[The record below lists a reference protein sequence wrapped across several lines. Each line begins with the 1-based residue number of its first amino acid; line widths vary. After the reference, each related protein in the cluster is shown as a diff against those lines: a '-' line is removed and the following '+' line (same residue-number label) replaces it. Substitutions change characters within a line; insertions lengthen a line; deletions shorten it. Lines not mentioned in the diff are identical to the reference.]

1 MADASPIRA
10 SHLEGAFRAWGRL
23 VKTIGINGGI
33 VAQCYDPF
41 VFDQIPHAAGNFLF
55 ISIDGLAVPFAIT
68 AAEEHTDNSAV
79 LYFEVRHDG
88 ITPAELVGAEL
99 LLPTAEFLAMEEDDE
114 EEGMPLD
121 LLIGCVLHD
130 QAQRLVGEIVDYEQ
144 YSYSTLLV
152 VERPS
157 GEEVLV
163 PIHPDLIEALPS
175 EESPVLQLQIAEGL
189 LSEE

>member
-1 MADASPIRA
+1 MADASPIHA

-41 VFDQIPHAAGNFLF
+41 VFEQIPHAAGDFLF

-68 AAEEHTDNSAV
+68 AAEERGDDSAV
-79 LYFEVRHDG
+79 LYFEEQHDG

-99 LLPTAEFLAMEEDDE
+99 LLPAAEFLAIE
-114 EEGMPLD
+114 EEAEAGMPLD

>member
-10 SHLEGAFRAWGRL
+10 SHLEGTFRAWGRL

-41 VFDQIPHAAGNFLF
+41 VFEQIPHAAGDFLF
-55 ISIDGLAVPFAIT
+55 ISIDGLPVPFAIT
-68 AAEEHTDNSAV
+68 AAEERGDDSAV
-79 LYFEVRHDG
+79 LYFEEWHDG

-99 LLPTAEFLAMEEDDE
+99 LLPAAEFLAIEEDD

-121 LLIGCVLHD
+121 LLIGRLLHD
-130 QAQRLVGEIVDYEQ
+130 QEQRLVGEIVDYEQ

-163 PIHPDLIEALPS
+163 PIHPDLIQALPS
-175 EESPVLQLQIAEGL
+175 EEKPVLQLQIAEGL
-189 LSEE
+189 LSH

>member
-1 MADASPIRA
+1 MADASPRHA

-41 VFDQIPHAAGNFLF
+41 VFEQIPHAAGDFLF

-68 AAEEHTDNSAV
+68 AAEERGDDSAV
-79 LYFEVRHDG
+79 LYFEEQHDG

-99 LLPTAEFLAMEEDDE
+99 LLPAAEFLAIEEDE

>member
-1 MADASPIRA
+1 MADASPIHA

-41 VFDQIPHAAGNFLF
+41 VFDQIPHAAGDFLF

-68 AAEEHTDNSAV
+68 AAEERTDNSAV
-79 LYFEVRHDG
+79 LSFEERHDG

-99 LLPTAEFLAMEEDDE
+99 LLPASEFLAIEDDE

-121 LLIGCVLHD
+121 LLIGCLLHD
-130 QAQRLVGEIVDYEQ
+130 QDQRLVGEIVDYEQ

-163 PIHPDLIEALPS
+163 PIHPDLIEGLPS
-175 EESPVLQLQIAEGL
+175 EEKPVLQLQIAEGL

>member
-1 MADASPIRA
+1 MADVSPIRA

-41 VFDQIPHAAGNFLF
+41 VFDQIPHAVGDFLF

-68 AAEEHTDNSAV
+68 AAEERTDNSAV

-99 LLPTAEFLAMEEDDE
+99 LLPAAEFLAIEDDDE

-130 QAQRLVGEIVDYEQ
+130 QALRLVGEIVDYEQ

>member
-1 MADASPIRA
+1 MADASPIHA

-41 VFDQIPHAAGNFLF
+41 VFEQIPHAAGDFLF

-68 AAEEHTDNSAV
+68 AAEERGDDSAV
-79 LYFEVRHDG
+79 LYFEEQHDG

-99 LLPTAEFLAMEEDDE
+99 LLPAAEFLAIEEDE

-130 QAQRLVGEIVDYEQ
+130 QAQRLVGEID
-144 YSYSTLLV
+144 
-152 VERPS
+152 
-157 GEEVLV
+157 
-163 PIHPDLIEALPS
+163 
-175 EESPVLQLQIAEGL
+175 
-189 LSEE
+189 

>member
-1 MADASPIRA
+1 MADASPIHA

-41 VFDQIPHAAGNFLF
+41 VFDQIPHAAGDFLF
-55 ISIDGLAVPFAIT
+55 ISIDGLPVPFAIT
-68 AAEEHTDNSAV
+68 AAEARGDDSAV
-79 LYFEVRHDG
+79 LYFEERHDG
-88 ITPAELVGAEL
+88 ITPVELVGAEL
-99 LLPTAEFLAMEEDDE
+99 LLPAAEFLAIEEDE

-121 LLIGCVLHD
+121 LLIGCLLHD
-130 QAQRLVGEIVDYEQ
+130 QDQRLVGEIVDYEQ

-163 PIHPDLIEALPS
+163 PIHPDLIQALPS
-175 EESPVLQLQIAEGL
+175 EEKPVLQLQIAEGL
-189 LSEE
+189 LSH